1 MKKKIRFRTFK
12 PYLFLIPIFALLIIF
27 KYIPFGMAITKSFFN
42 WNGANLNEFIGLE
55 NFVEA
60 FHDKMFLESIV
71 RAFFV
76 MVVQVLIVLT
86 IPLLT
91 AELLYA
97 VRSKKM
103 QYFTRTAITF
113 TMVVPT
119 VVVILLWQWLLNGD
133 TGVINTFLRDIG
145 LSGLAKPWLGNSQT
159 ALGSVLAVGFPWLG
173 MVSLGGMPFL
183 LYFGA
188 LQSIP
193 TDLFEAADLDG
204 VTLFQRIRMIDLP
217 MIASQIKLMVTLAI
231 INSLQVFDTVYILT
245 KGGPGTSTM
254 VPAVYMYEQGFSYR
268 RMGYCSA
275 LGTILFVLIM
285 LLTLVNNKF
294 LKNTKQW
301 IRKGEKNEKSSICS
315 GKSISWIDRTSC
327 IDPVFSAPFQFL

>member
-42 WNGANLNEFIGLE
+42 WNGANVNEFIGLE

-60 FHDKMFLESIV
+60 FHDGIFLESIV

-76 MVVQVLIVLT
+76 MVVQVLIVIT

-119 VVVILLWQWLLNGD
+119 VVVILMWKWLLNGD

-145 LSGLAKPWLGNSQT
+145 LSGLAKPWLGSAQT

-231 INSLQVFDTVYILT
+231 INSLQIFDMVYILT
-245 KGGPGTSTM
+245 KGDPGTSTM

-285 LLTLVNNKF
+285 LLTLFNNKF
-294 LKNTKQW
+294 LKNT
-301 IRKGEKNEKSSICS
+301 ETM
-315 GKSISWIDRTSC
+315 D
-327 IDPVFSAPFQFL
+327 

>member
-42 WNGANLNEFIGLE
+42 WNGANVNEFIGLE

-60 FHDKMFLESIV
+60 FHDGIFLESIV

-76 MVVQVLIVLT
+76 MVVQVLIVIT

-119 VVVILLWQWLLNGD
+119 VVVILMWKWLLNGD

-145 LSGLAKPWLGNSQT
+145 LSGLAKPWLGSAQT

-231 INSLQVFDTVYILT
+231 INSLQIFDMVYILT

-285 LLTLVNNKF
+285 LLTLFNNKF
-294 LKNTKQW
+294 LKNT
-301 IRKGEKNEKSSICS
+301 ETM
-315 GKSISWIDRTSC
+315 D
-327 IDPVFSAPFQFL
+327 

>member
-1 MKKKIRFRTFK
+1 
-12 PYLFLIPIFALLIIF
+12 
-27 KYIPFGMAITKSFFN
+27 
-42 WNGANLNEFIGLE
+42 
-55 NFVEA
+55 
-60 FHDKMFLESIV
+60 
-71 RAFFV
+71 
-76 MVVQVLIVLT
+76 MVVQVLIVIT

-119 VVVILLWQWLLNGD
+119 VVVILMWKWLLNGD

-145 LSGLAKPWLGNSQT
+145 LSGLAKPWLGSAQT

-231 INSLQVFDTVYILT
+231 INSLQIFDMVYILT

-285 LLTLVNNKF
+285 LLTLFNNKF
-294 LKNTKQW
+294 LKNT
-301 IRKGEKNEKSSICS
+301 ETM
-315 GKSISWIDRTSC
+315 D
-327 IDPVFSAPFQFL
+327 

>member
-1 MKKKIRFRTFK
+1 M
-12 PYLFLIPIFALLIIF
+12 
-27 KYIPFGMAITKSFFN
+27 
-42 WNGANLNEFIGLE
+42 NEFIGLE

-60 FHDKMFLESIV
+60 FHDGMFLESIV

-76 MVVQVLIVLT
+76 MVVQVLIVIT

-119 VVVILLWQWLLNGD
+119 VVVILMWKWLLNGD

-145 LSGLAKPWLGNSQT
+145 LSGLAKPWLGSAQT

-294 LKNTKQW
+294 LKNT
-301 IRKGEKNEKSSICS
+301 ETM
-315 GKSISWIDRTSC
+315 D
-327 IDPVFSAPFQFL
+327 